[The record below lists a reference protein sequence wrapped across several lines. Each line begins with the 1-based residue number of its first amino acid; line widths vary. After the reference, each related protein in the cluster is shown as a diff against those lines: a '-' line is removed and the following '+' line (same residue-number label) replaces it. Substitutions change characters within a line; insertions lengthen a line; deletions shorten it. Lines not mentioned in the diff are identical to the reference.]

1 MKTFGVNVLASL
13 VGFMLT
19 LAAVGGAALH
29 HRRQVRTIAE
39 AGLLREIREN
49 NDGVQELRGALPAE
63 MKNISDLA
71 ELLKQREAS
80 RQTDG
85 QVVQIGLSVM
95 SLTDANWR
103 AAAATGALESLD
115 YGSVE
120 RFSAAYFEQAR
131 LAQLQVTTL
140 DAMMALS
147 SYVGHGEQVGSLTPE
162 QARAAEIQARL
173 LFAHLR
179 MMSRMSD
186 GVQGAYK
193 DALAGTV

>member
-1 MKTFGVNVLASL
+1 MKSFWVNVLGSFFGLA
-13 VGFMLT
+13 FM
-19 LAAVGGAALH
+19 LAAVGGAVAH
-29 HRRQVRTIAE
+29 HRRQVRTMAE
-39 AGLLREIREN
+39 AGLRREIREN
-49 NDGVQELRGALPAE
+49 NDGVQELRGSIPTE
-63 MKNISDLA
+63 MKNISDVA
-71 ELLKQREAS
+71 KLLKEREAGHPV
-80 RQTDG
+80 DG
-85 QVVQIGLSVM
+85 HAMQIGLEVM

-103 AAAATGALESLD
+103 AASATSALESLD

-140 DAMMALS
+140 DSMMALS
-147 SYVGHGEQVGSLTPE
+147 SYVGHGDQLESLTPE

-173 LFAHLR
+173 LLAHLR

-193 DALAGTV
+193 DALAGA